1 MNISEYVKGLK
12 GVINKDD
19 VLSTLSGVVQ
29 DLNSK
34 VQPIVDTSEA
44 AFKTMKLKSS
54 TAIGYEE
61 RYRDH
66 FKLGRNTHVFTDL
79 QNRLHVVNKNL
90 DFMRDTI
97 SKTLPETVA
106 SSNIDHRSA
115 ALLQLIDNSAFM
127 MRFIRRYVE
136 SVVVFETEAI
146 EMYEDYQKNNLTKG
160 EVLWIENRFAPF
172 LMVLESLSEDP
183 NSFRKKFDTIPHVKV
198 DINSHDDFALF
209 GRLKLDPFKMSFI
222 PVYLN
227 PFFIAGKW
235 IAEFQAWRYHE
246 AQEDLIRVQRRILL
260 LEEAIGGKSNIK
272 LEKEI
277 EILRSKAAGLTYK
290 INKAE
295 EDL

>member
-12 GVINKDD
+12 GVINKDE
-19 VLSTLSGVVQ
+19 VLNTLSGVVQ

-44 AFKTMKLKSS
+44 AFKTMKMKSN
-54 TAIGYEE
+54 TALGYEE
-61 RYRDH
+61 RYRQH
-66 FKLGRNTHVFTDL
+66 FKLGRNVHVFTDL
-79 QNRLHVVNKNL
+79 QQRLHVVDKNL
-90 DFMRDTI
+90 DFVRDTI

-127 MRFIRRYVE
+127 MRFIRRYIE
-136 SVVVFETEAI
+136 SVVILETEAI
-146 EMYEDYQKNNLTKG
+146 DMYEDYQKNNLSKG
-160 EVLWIENRFAPF
+160 EVLWVENRFGPF
-172 LMVLESLSEDP
+172 LLILDSLSEDP
-183 NSFRKKFDTIPHVKV
+183 NSFRKKFDAIPHVKV
-198 DINSHDDFALF
+198 DINSNDDFALF
-209 GRLKLDPFKMSFI
+209 GRLKLDPYKMGFI
-222 PVYLN
+222 PVSLN

-235 IAEFQAWRYHE
+235 IVEFQAWRYKE
-246 AQEDLIRVQRRILL
+246 AQEDLIRIQRRIML
-260 LEEAIGGKSNIK
+260 LEDAIGGKANIK

-277 EILRSKAAGLTYK
+277 EILRGKADGLTYK